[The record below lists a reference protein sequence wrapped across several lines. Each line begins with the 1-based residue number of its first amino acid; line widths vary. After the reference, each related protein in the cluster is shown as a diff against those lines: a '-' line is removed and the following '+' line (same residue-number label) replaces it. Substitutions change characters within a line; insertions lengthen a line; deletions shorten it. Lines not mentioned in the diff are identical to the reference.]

1 MMRELSLHILDLVQN
16 AIEAGAN
23 KVLLDIVEDMSEMDT
38 LLIRV
43 IDNGQGMDDDTCQKV
58 IDPFVTSRT
67 TRRVGLGLP
76 LIDMSTKRCAGYLT
90 IVSTPGSGAVVEA
103 LYKHSHWDRPPLG
116 NIVETVKSIIIAH
129 PELNFSYSHTVEKN
143 VFSMVTQELTEILG
157 NISLTQ
163 PDVLIWLHEYLT
175 QNVMNLYNS
184 RNLYGGVQD
193 ENN

>member
-23 KVLLDIVEDMSEMDT
+23 KVRLDIVEDMSEMDT

-90 IVSTPGSGAVVEA
+90 IVSTPGSGTVVEA

-175 QNVMNLYNS
+175 QNIMNLYNS